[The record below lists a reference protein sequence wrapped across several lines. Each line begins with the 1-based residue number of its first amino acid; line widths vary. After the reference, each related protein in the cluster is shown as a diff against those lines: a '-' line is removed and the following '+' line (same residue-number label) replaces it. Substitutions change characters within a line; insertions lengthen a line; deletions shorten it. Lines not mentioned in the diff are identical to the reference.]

1 MRGKKREI
9 NVYYMAQIK
18 KKKIKESCRVKGNKG
33 KPRAEKKY
41 VKLYSSPKTNSHFIY
56 FLAVDTGGNGNMRQI
71 ARLSLCSPV
80 LSKYRLPWDKRLSP
94 NTSEQSYV
102 FILLLFIPMTQL

>member
-1 MRGKKREI
+1 MYTTWHRF
-9 NVYYMAQIK
+9 

-80 LSKYRLPWDKRLSP
+80 LSKYRLPWDKRLSL